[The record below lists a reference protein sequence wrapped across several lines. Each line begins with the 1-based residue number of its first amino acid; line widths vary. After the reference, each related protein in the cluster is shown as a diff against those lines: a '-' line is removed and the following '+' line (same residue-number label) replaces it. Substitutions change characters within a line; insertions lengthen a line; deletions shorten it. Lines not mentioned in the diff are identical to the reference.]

1 MPELMFRRV
10 PVGSLMPMQ
19 GESTAKGKFNHW
31 EEGTLLGLLIRSLS
45 DTAAAGSPHLS
56 KTSPGLRPELYEAE
70 TRPTYGSE
78 SEPHPIMQR
87 NLKGTIDFLQKRDIP
102 YTLRCTPLSYEVV
115 PQPQLFKDKGI
126 PNGFVEMEKRQE
138 R

>member
-1 MPELMFRRV
+1 MV
-10 PVGSLMPMQ
+10 
-19 GESTAKGKFNHW
+19 
-31 EEGTLLGLLIRSLS
+31 
-45 DTAAAGSPHLS
+45 
-56 KTSPGLRPELYEAE
+56 TSPY
-70 TRPTYGSE
+70 PTLFVLLHVPYGIQIQSSLLPMIE
-78 SEPHPIMQR
+78 VKIRNQR